1 MASDLNVRDIRMRMN
16 EKGHSVT
23 NGANQLFNVNFHDFI
38 SKEQNNT
45 SMELASEFGIS
56 LQDVKRL
63 KKQIERS

>member
-1 MASDLNVRDIRMRMN
+1 MK
-16 EKGHSVT
+16 KGILLQMS
-23 NGANQLFNVNFHDFI
+23 ANQLFNVNFHDFI

>member
-1 MASDLNVRDIRMRMN
+1 MRMN

-38 SKEQNNT
+38 SKEQNNA

>member
-1 MASDLNVRDIRMRMN
+1 MRMN

-45 SMELASEFGIS
+45 SMEPLLLS
-56 LQDVKRL
+56 LGFLFKM
-63 KKQIERS
+63 

>member
-1 MASDLNVRDIRMRMN
+1 VRDTRMRMN

-23 NGANQLFNVNFHDFI
+23 NGANQLFNVNFHEFI
-38 SKEQNNT
+38 AREQNNT

>member
-1 MASDLNVRDIRMRMN
+1 MN